1 MLYKLQIA
9 NEISDAISNPVGM
22 AADYDEDDLLA
33 ELDEL
38 EQEELDKHLLE
49 VISSTYFSSTHFSST
64 YFSLPFV
71 ACCSVRGD
79 GSDSVVKK

>member
-1 MLYKLQIA
+1 MIVYTWESCFSSKSFLNQIA

-22 AADYDEDDLLA
+22 GADYDEDELLA

-49 VISSTYFSSTHFSST
+49 VHVAFTAIQSSEY
-64 YFSLPFV
+64 
-71 ACCSVRGD
+71 ACAWNPRCVTW
-79 GSDSVVKK
+79 

>member
-1 MLYKLQIA
+1 
-9 NEISDAISNPVGM
+9 M

-71 ACCSVRGD
+71 ACCSVRRD
-79 GSDSVVKK
+79 GSDSVVKNQLGYTFWAAAPVGDEVL

>member
-49 VISSTYFSSTHFSST
+49 VISSTYFSST
-64 YFSLPFV
+64 YFSLPYV

-79 GSDSVVKK
+79 GSDSVVEK

>member
-49 VISSTYFSSTHFSST
+49 VISSTYFSST

-71 ACCSVRGD
+71 ACCSVRG
-79 GSDSVVKK
+79 GWR